1 MDVGA
6 AVPDVAGVVLAA
18 GSSTRMGHNKLLL
31 RLEGESLV
39 RRSVARALEAGLDP
53 VLVVTGFEAQAVA
66 AELAGL
72 PCRAVYNP
80 DHLGGIG
87 GSMRLGI
94 AHAPATA
101 RAAVVLLADMPFVSA
116 AMIRALVQRH
126 ATDGAALVASRYGE
140 VVAPPT
146 LYGASLFAEFQS
158 LPADGCGRQLIR
170 RHWDEACFLSWP
182 AEALADVDRPED
194 FERLTGRRL
203 AG

>member
-1 MDVGA
+1 
-6 AVPDVAGVVLAA
+6 
-18 GSSTRMGHNKLLL
+18 MGHNKLLL

-53 VLVVTGFEAQAVA
+53 VLVVTGFEAQPVA

-72 PCRAVYNP
+72 PCRTVYNP
-80 DHLGGIG
+80 EHGGGIG

-94 AHAPATA
+94 AQVPAA
-101 RAAVVLLADMPFVSA
+101 ASAAVVLLADMPFVSA

-146 LYGASLFAEFQS
+146 LYGAPLFAEFQS
-158 LPADGCGRQLIR
+158 LPVDGCGRQLIR

-194 FERLTGRRL
+194 FERLSGRRL